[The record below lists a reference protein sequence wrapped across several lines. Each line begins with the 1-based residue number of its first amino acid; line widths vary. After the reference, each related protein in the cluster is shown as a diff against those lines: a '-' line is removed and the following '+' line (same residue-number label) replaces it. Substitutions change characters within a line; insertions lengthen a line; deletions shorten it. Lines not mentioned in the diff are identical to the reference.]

1 LKKRK
6 SNPLTGQYDNSR
18 DRQMYSEGAHWELR
32 SIEKLGIEIGEKD
45 D

>member
-6 SNPLTGQYDNSR
+6 SNPLTRQYDNSR
-18 DRQMYSEGAHWELR
+18 DRQMYSKGAHWELR
-32 SIEKLGIEIGEKD
+32 SMEKLGTETGGKD